1 VPTYEYE
8 CEACEK
14 RHEEFQSIT
23 APALKKCPHCGKN
36 KLKRLIGTGAGFI
49 FKGSGFYT
57 TDYRSKEYQDKAKGE
72 SSSSKDSGGSSES
85 KSDSKS
91 DSKSSGSTECG
102 SSPKCDS
109 CPAKK
114 T

>member
-1 VPTYEYE
+1 MPTYEYE

-14 RHEEFQSIT
+14 RHEEFQSIS
-23 APALKKCPHCGKN
+23 APPLKKCPHCGKK
-36 KLKRLIGTGAGFI
+36 KLKRIIGTGAGFI

-57 TDYRSKEYQDKAKGE
+57 TDYRSKEYQEKAKGE
-72 SSSSKDSGGSSES
+72 SGSGKAAGGSADSKKDSTP
-85 KSDSKS
+85 
-91 DSKSSGSTECG
+91 SGAGECG
-102 SSPKCDS
+102 SSPACDS